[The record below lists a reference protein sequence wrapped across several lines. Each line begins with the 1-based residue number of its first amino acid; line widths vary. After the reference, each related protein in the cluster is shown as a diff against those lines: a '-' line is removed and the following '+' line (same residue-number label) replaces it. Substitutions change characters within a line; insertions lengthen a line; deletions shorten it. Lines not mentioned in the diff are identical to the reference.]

1 MILFICFLCELLFLY
16 LFEVI
21 LVLDYGNE
29 SNISIRSHSRFRA
42 ATLLEI
48 LWRCVFLPVGFD
60 NFSGCFSIMD

>member
-42 ATLLEI
+42 ATLLEM
-48 LWRCVFLPVGFD
+48 L
-60 NFSGCFSIMD
+60 